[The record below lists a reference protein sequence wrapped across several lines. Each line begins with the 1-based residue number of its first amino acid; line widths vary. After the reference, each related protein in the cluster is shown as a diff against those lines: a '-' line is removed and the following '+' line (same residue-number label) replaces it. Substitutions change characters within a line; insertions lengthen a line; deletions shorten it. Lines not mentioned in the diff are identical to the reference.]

1 MLHHAGTPSSREPGH
16 PHHGLRRLGGFL
28 TLGVA
33 GLATLLTGLTWD
45 AVLHAR
51 DPELAHREGLFTLRN
66 PGHALLFAGVAMVAV
81 GIVGAA
87 SSRID
92 LAASWGVPS
101 RLARGALVSGAVVA
115 TSLALATMGWATAQ
129 EHGGHGHEDHQL
141 GVALEAGHTHDDQ
154 HGVGLEAGHTHDH
167 QGPCNPTRGEQALAD
182 QLVTAT
188 RTALRGMDLDAALAA
203 GYVPTSHAPER
214 VKHYFNPAWMRD
226 GRVLDP
232 DRPEGLM
239 FANTS
244 HGPVLVAAVYLAD
257 RPGVPGPAVG
267 GCLTSWH
274 VHSNLCF
281 SDPLRFKISG
291 LRPPGGSC
299 PPGHLAWDPPAML
312 HVWRVDVP
320 GGAFAQHFSPEA
332 VLRALADGGTR

>member
-16 PHHGLRRLGGFL
+16 PHRGLRRLGRFL
-28 TLGVA
+28 ALGVA
-33 GLATLLTGLTWD
+33 GLATLLAGLTWD

-51 DPELAHREGLFTLRN
+51 DPELAHREGLFSLRN
-66 PGHALLFAGVAMVAV
+66 PGHALLFAGVVMVAV
-81 GIVGAA
+81 GIVGAT

-101 RLARGALVSGAVVA
+101 RLARGALFSGAVVA
-115 TSLALATMGWATAQ
+115 TSLALATMGWAAAQ
-129 EHGGHGHEDHQL
+129 EHGAHGHEDHQHGAVL
-141 GVALEAGHTHDDQ
+141 AAGHTH
-154 HGVGLEAGHTHDH
+154 AH
-167 QGPCNPTRGEQALAD
+167 QAPCNPTRDERALAD

-188 RTALRGMDLDAALAA
+188 RTALRGLDLDAALAA
-203 GYVPTSHAPER
+203 GYVPTSPAPER

-244 HGPVLVAAVYLAD
+244 HGPVLAAAVYLAD

-274 VHSNLCF
+274 VHRNLCF

-299 PPGHLAWDPPAML
+299 PPGHVAWDPPAML
-312 HVWRVDVP
+312 HVWLVDVP
-320 GGAFAQHFSPEA
+320 GGPFAQHFAPDA
-332 VLRALADGGTR
+332 VLRVLADGGTR